1 MKTKSY
7 SIKLDFI
14 EINIQVSVLGGDYL
28 ISFEGGKSHLG
39 AVCVYSPDLSIN
51 VQTQEN
57 ESNDKKFFAK
67 ETATFCLEDHRD
79 DVICE
84 ILAKKAGEH
93 FNSVCICAGGIHI
106 DNILKEQIDAII
118 TAVNEFEF

>member
-1 MKTKSY
+1 METKSY

-14 EINIQVSVLGGDYL
+14 EISIRVDMLGEDYL
-28 ISFEGGKSHLG
+28 ISFGGGRSHLG

-51 VQTQEN
+51 VRTQEN
-57 ESNDKKFFAK
+57 RTKEKIFSAK
-67 ETATFCLEDHRD
+67 ETAVLCLEDHRD

-106 DNILKEQIDAII
+106 DNISKEQIAAII
-118 TAVNEFEF
+118 TAVNDFEF